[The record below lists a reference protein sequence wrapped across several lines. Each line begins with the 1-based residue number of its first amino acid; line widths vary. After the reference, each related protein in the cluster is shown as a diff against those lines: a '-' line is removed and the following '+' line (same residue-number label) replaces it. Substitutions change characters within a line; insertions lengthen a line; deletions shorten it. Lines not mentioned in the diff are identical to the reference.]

1 MKISLLPAYILL
13 SFLIFSCASNKD
25 VAQMQ
30 KDYEATS
37 NELLTYKAENIEL
50 QKKLVQLQK
59 EKEHST
65 SEKAEVVVLQNE
77 APEKVKDLKEAEAK
91 TKS

>member
-1 MKISLLPAYILL
+1 
-13 SFLIFSCASNKD
+13 
-25 VAQMQ
+25 MQ

-59 EKEHST
+59 EKNRST
-65 SEKAEVVVLQNE
+65 SEKAEVIVLQNE